1 MKKGIYLFLTVLI
14 VACSSDDNNN
24 VDDTQAEWLYVHTA
38 IEANATNSNTL
49 VIPFTEDIFAFTDR
63 PDREHKYISAEE
75 FVSYWSDDATN
86 SFQFDPPNAVFTSVD
101 DDGIAE
107 VEVVITGAN
116 TDGDNITYTIQN
128 PKLTENATF
137 EDVSLFV
144 DGNGGDPCENNKVY
158 LDGVTV
164 KACSGAED
172 GDTGVIN
179 DVTYT
184 VVNDVKFIE
193 MVTNQ
198 EDVTKVVTTLV
209 TDMSFIF
216 NTATT
221 FNQDISSWD
230 VSNVTTMYQMFYGA
244 TAFNQ
249 DISSWDVS
257 NVTDMYGMF
266 GDTSA
271 FNQDISSWNVS
282 SVTNM
287 NGMFYYATGF
297 NQAIGFSIEPFTG
310 NTNIYWDVSSVTDM
324 SGMFQGATAFNQN
337 LCTWSVTNVTSCDD
351 FSAGATAWT
360 LPQPCLSSCNG
371 VNNPAIGLCYQGG
384 IIFYIFQ
391 PGDTGYVA
399 GETHGLIAATED
411 QSSGIQWSA
420 APIVTGATGTAIG
433 TGLTNTNAIIA
444 AQGSGSYAASI
455 ARDYN
460 GGGYT
465 DWFLPSKDELNQ
477 LWLNQFDAYIS
488 LNTIFSNYPGLVYL
502 TQGHAYW
509 SSTEFDYYDAWFQFF
524 YQTQFED
531 GLQDNVGKFNTTYVR
546 AVRAF

>member
-477 LWLNQFDAYIS
+477 LWLNQFDAYIN

-509 SSTEFDYYDAWFQFF
+509 SSTEFDYYGAWFQFF

-531 GLQDNVGKFNTTYVR
+531 GLQHNVGKFNTTYVR

>member
-1 MKKGIYLFLTVLI
+1 MFYDAPLF
-14 VACSSDDNNN
+14 D
-24 VDDTQAEWLYVHTA
+24 Q
-38 IEANATNSNTL
+38 
-49 VIPFTEDIFAFTDR
+49 DIST
-63 PDREHKYISAEE
+63 KQ
-75 FVSYWSDDATN
+75 V
-86 SFQFDPPNAVFTSVD
+86 
-101 DDGIAE
+101 
-107 VEVVITGAN
+107 
-116 TDGDNITYTIQN
+116 TI
-128 PKLTENATF
+128 
-137 EDVSLFV
+137 
-144 DGNGGDPCENNKVY
+144 GG
-158 LDGVTV
+158 
-164 KACSGAED
+164 
-172 GDTGVIN
+172 
-179 DVTYT
+179 VTYT
-184 VVNDVKFIE
+184 AWDVSNI
-193 MVTNQ
+193 TNM
-198 EDVTKVVTTLV
+198 ESMFTL
-209 TDMSFIF
+209 
-216 NTATT
+216 ARA

-477 LWLNQFDAYIS
+477 LYVNSAAIGGF
-488 LNTIFSNYPGLVYL
+488 TGIFG
-502 TQGHAYW
+502 YW
-509 SSTEFDYYDAWFQFF
+509 SSTEDDYGSAWGQ
-524 YQTQFED
+524 
-531 GLQDNVGKFNTTYVR
+531 NFNNGGQASGDKYGFAYVR

>member
-1 MKKGIYLFLTVLI
+1 MKKGIYLFLALLI
-14 VACSSDDNNN
+14 VACSTDDNNN
-24 VDDTQAEWLYVHTA
+24 VDDTQVEWLYVHTA
-38 IEANATNSNTL
+38 IEANATNSTTL

-63 PDREHKYISAEE
+63 PNREHKYISAEE
-75 FVSYWSDDATN
+75 FVSYWSEDATN
-86 SFQFDPPNAVFTSVD
+86 SFQFDPPNAVLTSVD
-101 DDGIAE
+101 DNGVAE
-107 VEVVITGAN
+107 VEVVIINAS

-128 PKLTENATF
+128 PKLTDNATF

-221 FNQDISSWD
+221 
-230 VSNVTTMYQMFYGA
+230 
-244 TAFNQ
+244 FNQ

-477 LWLNQFDAYIS
+477 LWLNQFDAYIN

>member
-1 MKKGIYLFLTVLI
+1 
-14 VACSSDDNNN
+14 
-24 VDDTQAEWLYVHTA
+24 
-38 IEANATNSNTL
+38 
-49 VIPFTEDIFAFTDR
+49 
-63 PDREHKYISAEE
+63 
-75 FVSYWSDDATN
+75 
-86 SFQFDPPNAVFTSVD
+86 
-101 DDGIAE
+101 
-107 VEVVITGAN
+107 
-116 TDGDNITYTIQN
+116 
-128 PKLTENATF
+128 
-137 EDVSLFV
+137 
-144 DGNGGDPCENNKVY
+144 
-158 LDGVTV
+158 
-164 KACSGAED
+164 
-172 GDTGVIN
+172 
-179 DVTYT
+179 
-184 VVNDVKFIE
+184 
-193 MVTNQ
+193 
-198 EDVTKVVTTLV
+198 
-209 TDMSFIF
+209 
-216 NTATT
+216 
-221 FNQDISSWD
+221 
-230 VSNVTTMYQMFYGA
+230 
-244 TAFNQ
+244 
-249 DISSWDVS
+249 
-257 NVTDMYGMF
+257 MYGMF

-433 TGLTNTNAIIA
+433 TGLTNTSIIIG
-444 AQGSGSYAASI
+444 AQGSGSYAAQLC
-455 ARDYN
+455 ADYTVTV
-460 GGGYT
+460 GGNTYN

-477 LWLNQFDAYIS
+477 LYVNRAAIGGFTEGS
-488 LNTIFSNYPGLVYL
+488 
-502 TQGHAYW
+502 YW
-509 SSTEFDYYDAWFQFF
+509 SSTENAYYYAWFQNFF
-524 YQTQFED
+524 NGFQLTNSKAYPI
-531 GLQDNVGKFNTTYVR
+531 YVR